1 MVDVAKVKAVITAN
15 TTQFNAKMKKVSM
28 GLSAV
33 GGKFTRFGEI
43 GRAGFLA
50 IQGAAVAAGAAI
62 TLGLAVKGVK
72 AFVAFEDQMTKTAA
86 IMGGDSLQAIQKTTD
101 KVMEL
106 GRETR
111 STAVE
116 VGEAAQILALAGL
129 KEDDL
134 VDNGA
139 LEQLNNLAIAAGVDM
154 PTAAGVAISSLK
166 GMGMETSELGRVS
179 DVMMQTMTNSFTT
192 IESLGQT
199 MKFLAPTAFA
209 AGISLEEAAAAAG
222 ALGNAGLQGTMA
234 GTGMRMAINKLIKP
248 TGEARRV
255 IEDLNLNVF
264 RLTPAGE
271 AAKQALAGVDENLQ
285 STKMQADGVNAAM
298 KALNA
303 ELSDLS
309 IEQQQNSLAIAK
321 IRQRAAREGRE
332 LTEREIEQIERL
344 DMANNDLNITMQE
357 RQLEVAVQKREFD
370 RLSESISAQQTEYDN
385 LNQTVIDQ
393 TMGLTSLADVFA
405 TLRKEGATTSQILQV
420 FGVRGGNAVNAI
432 MAQSEAFEDL
442 IEKNEDA
449 QDRTS
454 EMVEVMTGTA
464 FNAFKELNSVFTE
477 LLINI
482 GAQFAPMIINDLV
495 PALKAA
501 LGEGGSLV
509 PMFKSMADSLAVLLP
524 QLIDAFVPVLIQMA
538 ENGDELVYVIVA
550 LAHAIRFLMIF
561 VEPVFELLAGI
572 GMVFKGLEEMNPS
585 MIFQGLGKA
594 AGGLALILAPIFRMV
609 EAIAEFLG
617 IIDEEG
623 SDLQR
628 AGSGALKGAAA
639 GAVVG
644 SAVPVVGT
652 AAGAVVGGLVGAG
665 MTMFAEGGIVNE
677 ATLGIFGEAGT
688 EAVIP
693 LDRLPDLMAQSMNT
707 MAAKQGGTKPSQTI
721 NFNGNITIG
730 EGNNL
735 NKRDVEEIIVRTL
748 PQALNQSS
756 MRGARGV
763 F

>member
-72 AFVAFEDQMTKTAA
+72 AFVEFEDQMTKTAA

-271 AAKQALAGVDENLQ
+271 AAASVGW
-285 STKMQADGVNAAM
+285 
-298 KALNA
+298 
-303 ELSDLS
+303 
-309 IEQQQNSLAIAK
+309 
-321 IRQRAAREGRE
+321 
-332 LTEREIEQIERL
+332 
-344 DMANNDLNITMQE
+344 
-357 RQLEVAVQKREFD
+357 
-370 RLSESISAQQTEYDN
+370 
-385 LNQTVIDQ
+385 
-393 TMGLTSLADVFA
+393 
-405 TLRKEGATTSQILQV
+405 
-420 FGVRGGNAVNAI
+420 GG
-432 MAQSEAFEDL
+432 
-442 IEKNEDA
+442 
-449 QDRTS
+449 
-454 EMVEVMTGTA
+454 
-464 FNAFKELNSVFTE
+464 
-477 LLINI
+477 
-482 GAQFAPMIINDLV
+482 
-495 PALKAA
+495 
-501 LGEGGSLV
+501 
-509 PMFKSMADSLAVLLP
+509 
-524 QLIDAFVPVLIQMA
+524 
-538 ENGDELVYVIVA
+538 
-550 LAHAIRFLMIF
+550 
-561 VEPVFELLAGI
+561 
-572 GMVFKGLEEMNPS
+572 
-585 MIFQGLGKA
+585 
-594 AGGLALILAPIFRMV
+594 
-609 EAIAEFLG
+609 
-617 IIDEEG
+617 
-623 SDLQR
+623 
-628 AGSGALKGAAA
+628 
-639 GAVVG
+639 
-644 SAVPVVGT
+644 
-652 AAGAVVGGLVGAG
+652 
-665 MTMFAEGGIVNE
+665 
-677 ATLGIFGEAGT
+677 
-688 EAVIP
+688 
-693 LDRLPDLMAQSMNT
+693 
-707 MAAKQGGTKPSQTI
+707 
-721 NFNGNITIG
+721 
-730 EGNNL
+730 
-735 NKRDVEEIIVRTL
+735 
-748 PQALNQSS
+748 
-756 MRGARGV
+756 
-763 F
+763 

>member
-15 TTQFNAKMKKVSM
+15 TTQFDAKMKKVSM

-209 AGISLEEAAAAAG
+209 AEGISLEEAAAAAG

-321 IRQRAAREGRE
+321 SA
-332 LTEREIEQIERL
+332 
-344 DMANNDLNITMQE
+344 
-357 RQLEVAVQKREFD
+357 
-370 RLSESISAQQTEYDN
+370 SEPQGK
-385 LNQTVIDQ
+385 V
-393 TMGLTSLADVFA
+393 
-405 TLRKEGATTSQILQV
+405 
-420 FGVRGGNAVNAI
+420 VN
-432 MAQSEAFEDL
+432 
-442 IEKNEDA
+442 
-449 QDRTS
+449 
-454 EMVEVMTGTA
+454 
-464 FNAFKELNSVFTE
+464 
-477 LLINI
+477 
-482 GAQFAPMIINDLV
+482 
-495 PALKAA
+495 
-501 LGEGGSLV
+501 
-509 PMFKSMADSLAVLLP
+509 
-524 QLIDAFVPVLIQMA
+524 
-538 ENGDELVYVIVA
+538 
-550 LAHAIRFLMIF
+550 
-561 VEPVFELLAGI
+561 
-572 GMVFKGLEEMNPS
+572 
-585 MIFQGLGKA
+585 
-594 AGGLALILAPIFRMV
+594 
-609 EAIAEFLG
+609 
-617 IIDEEG
+617 
-623 SDLQR
+623 
-628 AGSGALKGAAA
+628 
-639 GAVVG
+639 
-644 SAVPVVGT
+644 
-652 AAGAVVGGLVGAG
+652 
-665 MTMFAEGGIVNE
+665 
-677 ATLGIFGEAGT
+677 
-688 EAVIP
+688 
-693 LDRLPDLMAQSMNT
+693 
-707 MAAKQGGTKPSQTI
+707 
-721 NFNGNITIG
+721 
-730 EGNNL
+730 
-735 NKRDVEEIIVRTL
+735 
-748 PQALNQSS
+748 
-756 MRGARGV
+756 
-763 F
+763 